1 MRIARILLRL
11 CAYLSDGDPAMWK
24 LFGVLVFF
32 FLSVGGALFVWPD
45 QLAAQWNALKTSAE
59 QQIHAELATFDQILS
74 GKLKIGEVPTPPGK
88 NAQPPI
94 LVAPPVSKPPA
105 GQLKNQEKTRP
116 LKAITPPLI
125 EQTRTAPSV
134 QQAAPSTPMAPAGGT
149 PEAALG
155 AILKHETRENQAKE
169 ETFWT
174 QERIQEAL
182 KNGAPKSRSAP
193 CIAFCDKNDTAT
205 EINMP
210 KTNPDVP

>member
-1 MRIARILLRL
+1 
-11 CAYLSDGDPAMWK
+11 MWK
-24 LFGVLVFF
+24 LYGFLVFF

-45 QLAAQWNALKTSAE
+45 QLATHWNALKTSAE
-59 QQIHAELATFDQILS
+59 QQLSAELATFDQILS
-74 GKLKIGEVPTPPGK
+74 GKLKIGAPPTLPGK
-88 NAQPPI
+88 NVQPSIP
-94 LVAPPVSKPPA
+94 VATAVSKPPA
-105 GQLKNQEKTRP
+105 GQLKNQEKTSP
-116 LKAITPPLI
+116 LTAITPPLI
-125 EQTRTAPSV
+125 EQTRIAPSV

-193 CIAFCDKNDTAT
+193 CIAFCDKNNTAT

-210 KTNPDVP
+210 KTDPDAP